1 MCECR
6 YYKCVIMLLVLV
18 AFAIVCFIN
27 DADNDSSEKSYNII
41 TLLDVEINETILIS
55 NT

>member
-27 DADNDSSEKSYNII
+27 DKTNDSSEKSYNII

>member
-6 YYKCVIMLLVLV
+6 PYQCVIMLLVLI
-18 AFAIVCFIN
+18 AFGIVCFIY
-27 DADNDSSEKSYNII
+27 DSDDDNNEKYYNII
-41 TLLDVEINETILIS
+41 TLLDVEINTTILIS

>member
-1 MCECR
+1 MFECR

-27 DADNDSSEKSYNII
+27 DKTNDSNEESYNII
-41 TLLDVEINETILIS
+41 TLLNVEINETILIS
-55 NT
+55 TT

>member
-1 MCECR
+1 MCESR
-6 YYKCVIMLLVLV
+6 TYQCVIMLLILI

-41 TLLDVEINETILIS
+41 TLLDVEINTTILIS